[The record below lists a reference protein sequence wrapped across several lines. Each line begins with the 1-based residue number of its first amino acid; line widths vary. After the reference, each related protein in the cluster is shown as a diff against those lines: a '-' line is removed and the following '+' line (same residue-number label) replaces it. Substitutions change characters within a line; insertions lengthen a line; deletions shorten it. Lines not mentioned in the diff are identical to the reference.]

1 MKIILRRCEG
11 NAKGGIGRGVD
22 NEEVG
27 GVERKKREEKRR
39 KEKRRE
45 EEEFAIED
53 KEGTE
58 NTEIEKRKR
67 SLGE

>member
-1 MKIILRRCEG
+1 MRREG
-11 NAKGGIGRGVD
+11 L
-22 NEEVG
+22 G
-27 GVERKKREEKRR
+27 GVWITKKWGEWREKKEKKREEKRR
-39 KEKRRE
+39 EEKRRE

>member
-1 MKIILRRCEG
+1 
-11 NAKGGIGRGVD
+11 VD

>member
-27 GVERKKREEKRR
+27 EWREK
-39 KEKRRE
+39 KEKKRE

>member
-1 MKIILRRCEG
+1 MRREG
-11 NAKGGIGRGVD
+11 L
-22 NEEVG
+22 G
-27 GVERKKREEKRR
+27 GVWITKKWGEWREKKEKKREEKRR
-39 KEKRRE
+39 EEKRREEKRRE